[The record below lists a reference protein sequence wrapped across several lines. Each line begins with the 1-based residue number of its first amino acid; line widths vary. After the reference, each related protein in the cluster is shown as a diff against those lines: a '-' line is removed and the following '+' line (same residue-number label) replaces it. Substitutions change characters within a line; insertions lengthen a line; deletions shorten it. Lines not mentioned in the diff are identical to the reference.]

1 LQLLYTNPEEKR
13 IQEGREE
20 GRSHWVSLSWI
31 NGMIVWFKDDSF
43 SKENRMRNLGF
54 LLFQDRLVSIC

>member
-1 LQLLYTNPEEKR
+1 M
-13 IQEGREE
+13 I
-20 GRSHWVSLSWI
+20 
-31 NGMIVWFKDDSF
+31 GMIVWLVMNFKDDLF